1 MMIRAAL
8 FRSDVWRLDVGPI
21 LSADSGMQESISQ
34 GLKPGFVVVLN
45 VRAEARTY
53 LRGDSKGNSNGNGK
67 SNRRSFD
74 CDSRD
79 EAARVFA
86 QDGNFDG
93 LARENKRRMGWQ
105 EKRAMARPTAFS
117 G

>member
-1 MMIRAAL
+1 L
-8 FRSDVWRLDVGPI
+8 W
-21 LSADSGMQESISQ
+21 
-34 GLKPGFVVVLN
+34 VLN

-86 QDGNFDG
+86 QDDN
-93 LARENKRRMGWQ
+93 LMGWQ
-105 EKRAMARPTAFS
+105 EKTSNGKGNGIQRVMGNQISRGPRVMGLKRWS
-117 G
+117 